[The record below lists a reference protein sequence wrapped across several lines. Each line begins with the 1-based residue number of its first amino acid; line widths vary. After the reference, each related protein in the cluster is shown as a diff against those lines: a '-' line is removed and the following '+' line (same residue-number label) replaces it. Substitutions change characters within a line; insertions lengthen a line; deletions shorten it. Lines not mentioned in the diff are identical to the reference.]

1 MRSPLQNRVDPFGE
15 IHAVPTRGTLM
26 GNRGGCLH
34 DPRRQLGRRRWVSRH
49 WIACELA
56 FNGRHRTVMTPGRY
70 TELFFLD
77 EATALAAGHRPCFEC
92 RWQEARAFATAWAC
106 AFAPSQPPRADAMD
120 GRLHAERLVSTR
132 ASVSFP
138 RVRPAELPNGAMV
151 TFPTDEND
159 RSAWLV
165 QDGKLWRW
173 SFAGYSLAMPV
184 TAVKEAKLLTAPAI
198 VATLAAGYRPRI
210 HASAR
215 DGCMAHPLHATSVP
229 PAPWHDH
236 VARSPHGPGTHDE
249 DGDWDAGVP

>member
-1 MRSPLQNRVDPFGE
+1 MHSPLHNRVDPFGE

-34 DPRRQLGRRRWVSRH
+34 DHRRQLGRRRWVSRH

-56 FNGRHRTVMTPGRY
+56 FKGRHRTVMTPGRY

-92 RWQEARAFATAWAC
+92 RWPDARAFAFAWAC
-106 AFAPSQPPRADAMD
+106 AFALSPPPRADTMD

-132 ASVSFP
+132 ARVSFP
-138 RVRPAELPNGAMV
+138 RVHPAELPNGAMV
-151 TFPTDEND
+151 TFPTDESD
-159 RSAWLV
+159 HSAWLV

-173 SFAGYSLAMPV
+173 SFAGYSLALPV
-184 TAVKEAKLLTAPAI
+184 AAVQEAELLTAPAI

-215 DGCMAHPLHATSVP
+215 DG
-229 PAPWHDH
+229 
-236 VARSPHGPGTHDE
+236 
-249 DGDWDAGVP
+249 

>member
-34 DPRRQLGRRRWVSRH
+34 DHRRQLGRRRWISRH

-106 AFAPSQPPRADAMD
+106 AFDLSPPPRADAMD
-120 GRLHAERLVSTR
+120 VRLHAERLVSTR
-132 ASVSFP
+132 ASVSSP

-184 TAVKEAKLLTAPAI
+184 TAVKEAELLTAPAI

-215 DGCMAHPLHATSVP
+215 DGCMEHPLHATSLP

-236 VARSPHGPGTHDE
+236 VARRPHGPGTHDE